1 MLTGAAQ
8 ALRRRA
14 DRQAKIAAD
23 GTALGERG
31 SSIMTG
37 EAATAVRIASVLSD
51 LAAEFEAELDE
62 LNSPPEA
69 NPNEHERGNAGRDSK
84 GLLWARGKRTR
95 PSEGEPGRSLRRAAQ
110 QGKSVIWLDASACG
124 PCLLESPAGSTGPER
139 NGLPDTQHLGTAP
152 SSRAPSARPRP
163 RHMETRR

>member
-1 MLTGAAQ
+1 MELGPLELEMLTGAAQ

-37 EAATAVRIASVLSD
+37 EAAIAVRIASVLSD

-62 LNSPPEA
+62 L
-69 NPNEHERGNAGRDSK
+69 K
-84 GLLWARGKRTR
+84 F
-95 PSEGEPGRSLRRAAQ
+95 
-110 QGKSVIWLDASACG
+110 
-124 PCLLESPAGSTGPER
+124 PAGGQP
-139 NGLPDTQHLGTAP
+139 Q
-152 SSRAPSARPRP
+152 
-163 RHMETRR
+163 